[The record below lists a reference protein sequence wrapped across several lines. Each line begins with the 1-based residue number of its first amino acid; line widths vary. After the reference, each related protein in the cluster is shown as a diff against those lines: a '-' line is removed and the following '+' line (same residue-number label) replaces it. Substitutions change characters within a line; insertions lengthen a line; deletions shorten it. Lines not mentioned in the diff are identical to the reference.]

1 MTLDMYTQKKYFNKV
16 KVGDKLFIKD
26 LSKIYN
32 DFYFPHSSDYATIHD
47 KSFPGINNDMLGFSE
62 SFVTVIGKETNN
74 INKYIYYIKE
84 DNGCWSWTLHFIDIS
99 KTFKENIVL
108 SIE

>member
-16 KVGDKLFIKD
+16 KIGDKLFLKD

-32 DFYFPHSSDYATIHD
+32 SFFESNIIYD
-47 KSFPGINNDMLGFSE
+47 KSFPGINSDMVSFSE
-62 SFVTVIGKETNN
+62 TFVTVIKKEVR
-74 INKYIYYIKE
+74 NKSYIYYIKE
-84 DNGCWSWTLHFIDIS
+84 DSGLWSWTLHFIDIS
-99 KTFKENIVL
+99 KTFKEDIVL

>member
-26 LSKIYN
+26 LTKIYN
-32 DFYFPHSSDYATIHD
+32 DFLNPGIRYD
-47 KSFPGINNDMLGFSE
+47 KSFPGVNYDMLSFSE
-62 SFVTVIGKETNN
+62 SFVTVINKEASDRN
-74 INKYIYYIKE
+74 YIYYIKE

-99 KTFKENIVL
+99 KTFKENRVL
-108 SIE
+108 PIE